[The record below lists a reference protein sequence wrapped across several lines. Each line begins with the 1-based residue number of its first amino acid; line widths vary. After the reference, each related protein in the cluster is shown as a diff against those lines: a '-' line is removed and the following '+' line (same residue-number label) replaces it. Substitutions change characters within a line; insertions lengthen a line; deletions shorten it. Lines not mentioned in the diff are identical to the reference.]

1 MYTFVL
7 AHAVLAHY
15 RSSYSSQ
22 AEHTLDAIDSS
33 IDQIEAAIRAHV
45 LANEEELLEGLLVGG
60 VSDLATR

>member
-1 MYTFVL
+1 VL
-7 AHAVLAHY
+7 TRSAVALC